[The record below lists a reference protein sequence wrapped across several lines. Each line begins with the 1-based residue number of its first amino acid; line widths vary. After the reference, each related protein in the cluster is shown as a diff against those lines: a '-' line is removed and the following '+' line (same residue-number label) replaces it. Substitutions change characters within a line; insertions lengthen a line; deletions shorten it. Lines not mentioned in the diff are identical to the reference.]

1 MAVEEELRACLG
13 KGQQCHNSESTQMTQ
28 LKLAFKLPAMVVA
41 IALVTGASLALAAY
55 FAGNA
60 IVTGQAEQRL
70 AAAAANARSTL
81 EAYLGEVA
89 EDLTVFAGRAEIAA
103 NIDLFSGA
111 MRSLAG
117 QGDPTELLQDAYI
130 TQNPHPAGEKLLL
143 DTSDKL
149 PVYDL
154 HHRALHADFRNLL
167 QARGYYDI
175 FLFDTDFNNVY
186 TVFKEADFATN
197 FAEGGGP
204 WADTD
209 LGKVVRSAMAGEE
222 GQVFLTDFAPYGPSA
237 GAPASFIATPVFDQ
251 GFLIGV
257 LAFQMPTGLIGDA
270 LGRTQGLGASGETYL
285 VGQDGFVRNDSPTT
299 EGNDVLALSLQGDA
313 VSAALAGSAAMGP
326 LLHHEGATYVAAS
339 EPLSFGGV
347 DWAVVALESEADIA
361 APSMGL
367 RNSML
372 IIGLVLLALAAATSI
387 LIARTITRPISRLTG
402 AMADIAADRL
412 DLAVPG
418 LERADE
424 LGAMAEAVE
433 VFRSNGLKMR
443 DLRAVEFDMSEERAA
458 QVGVIQG
465 LQQEIGAVVGAAIDG
480 DFSRRVGIEL
490 SDPELRRLAQDVND
504 LVATVDRGLTETG
517 SVLAALARA
526 DLTHRMTGEYKGA
539 FGRLKQDTNG
549 VAEQLGDIITQLRG
563 TSGALKTATGEILS
577 GANDLSERTTRQA
590 ATIEETSAAIE
601 QLSRTVVDNAAQAEQ
616 ASREARAVS
625 AEAEASGEVM
635 GEATGAMERITAS
648 SGKISNIIG
657 LIDDIAFQTNLLAL
671 NASVEAARAGDAG
684 KGFAVVAVEVRRLAQ
699 SAASASSDVKA
710 LIEQSANEVQGGTRL
725 VASAAERL
733 QAVQVAIRTNAAL
746 LDGIAK
752 ASREQAGSIDEVNVA
767 VRQLDEMTQ
776 HNAALV
782 EETNAAIEQ
791 TEAQANELDR
801 VIGVFT
807 LAGPDEAASVPE
819 RGAGG
824 VLENLKSTAGAY
836 FGRKA
841 G

>member
-1 MAVEEELRACLG
+1 M
-13 KGQQCHNSESTQMTQ
+13 TTQ

-41 IALVTGASLALAAY
+41 IALVTGASLALAGY
-55 FAGNA
+55 FASNS
-60 IVTGQAEQRL
+60 IVTSQAEQRL
-70 AAAAANARSTL
+70 TAAAANARSTL
-81 EAYLGEVA
+81 EAYLSEVA
-89 EDLTVFAGRAEIAA
+89 EDLTLFAGRSEIAA
-103 NIDLFSGA
+103 DIDLFSGA
-111 MRSLAG
+111 MRSLSG

-154 HHRALHADFRNLL
+154 HHRALHSDFRSLL

-204 WADTD
+204 WADSD
-209 LGKVVRSAMAGEE
+209 LGKVVRDAMAGEE
-222 GQVFLTDFAPYGPSA
+222 GQVFLSDFAPYGPSA
-237 GAPASFIATPVFDQ
+237 GASASFIAAPVHDQ

-257 LAFQMPTGLIGDA
+257 IAFQLSTARIGDV
-270 LGRTQGLGASGETYL
+270 LNRTQGLGASGEIYL
-285 VGQDGFVRNDSPTT
+285 VGQDGLVRNDSPRT
-299 EGNDVLALSLQGDA
+299 EGNDALTLSLQGEAID
-313 VSAALAGSAAMGP
+313 AALTGSVALGKLA
-326 LLHHEGATYVAAS
+326 HHEGASYVAAS

-361 APSMGL
+361 APSVGL

-372 IIGLVLLALAAATSI
+372 VIGLVLLALAAAASVF
-387 LIARTITRPISRLTG
+387 IARTITRPISRLTD
-402 AMADIAADRL
+402 AMANIAADRL
-412 DLAVPG
+412 ELAVPG

-433 VFRSNGLKMR
+433 VFRGNGLKMR
-443 DLRAVEFDMSEERAA
+443 DLRAAELDMSDERAA
-458 QVGVIQG
+458 RVSVVQG

-480 DFSRRVGIEL
+480 DFSRRVGTEL
-490 SDPELRRLAQDVND
+490 SDPELRQLAFDVND

-517 SVLAALARA
+517 NVLASLARA
-526 DLTHRMTGEYKGA
+526 DLTHRVTGDYKGA
-539 FGRLKQDTNG
+539 FGRLKADTNG

-590 ATIEETSAAIE
+590 ATIEQTSAAIE
-601 QLSRTVVDNAAQAEQ
+601 QLSRTVVDHATQAEQ

-635 GEATGAMERITAS
+635 GEATGAMERITQS

-710 LIEQSANEVQGGTRL
+710 LIEQSANEVKGGTRL

-733 QAVQVAIRTNAAL
+733 QAVQGAIRANAAL
-746 LDGIAK
+746 LDGIAT
-752 ASREQAGSIDEVNVA
+752 ASREQAASIDEVNVA
-767 VRQLDEMTQ
+767 VRHLDEMTQ

-807 LAGPDEAASVPE
+807 VTRPAQTTPATEASGRPSGLTAAAGS
-819 RGAGG
+819 R
-824 VLENLKSTAGAY
+824 
-836 FGRKA
+836 FGRR
-841 G
+841 

>member
-1 MAVEEELRACLG
+1 MPWRKAAVPQLR
-13 KGQQCHNSESTQMTQ
+13 KYVIMTAQ

-55 FAGNA
+55 FTSNA
-60 IVTGQAEQRL
+60 IVTNQAEQRL
-70 AAAAANARSTL
+70 TAAAANARATL
-81 EAYLGEVA
+81 EAYLNEVA
-89 EDLTVFAGRAEIAA
+89 EDLTLFAGRAEIAA
-103 NIDLFSGA
+103 DIDLFSGA

-130 TQNPHPAGEKLLL
+130 TQNPNPAGEKLLL

-154 HHRALHADFRNLL
+154 HHRALHADFRDLL
-167 QARGYYDI
+167 QKRGYYDI

-257 LAFQMPTGLIGDA
+257 LAFQMPTGLIGDV
-270 LGRTQGLGASGETYL
+270 LVRTQGLGESGETYL
-285 VGQDGFVRNDSPTT
+285 VGQDGLVRNDSART

-313 VSAALAGSAAMGP
+313 VTAALAGSTAVGTMF
-326 LLHHEGATYVAAS
+326 HHDGASYVAAS
-339 EPLSFGGV
+339 EPLSFGGA
-347 DWAVVALESEADIA
+347 DWAVVALESQADIA
-361 APSMGL
+361 APSLGL
-367 RNSML
+367 RNSLL
-372 IIGLVLLALAAATSI
+372 IIGLVLLALAAVASI
-387 LIARTITRPISRLTG
+387 LIARTITRPISRLTS
-402 AMADIAADRL
+402 AMAGIAGDKL

-443 DLRAVEFDMSEERAA
+443 DLRAAELDMSDERAA
-458 QVGVIQG
+458 QVGIIQG

-480 DFSRRVGIEL
+480 DFSRRVGTDL
-490 SDPELRRLAQDVND
+490 SDPELRQLALDVND

-526 DLTHRMTGEYKGA
+526 DLTQRMNGDYKGA

-563 TSGALKTATGEILS
+563 TSGSLKTATSEILT

-601 QLSRTVVDNAAQAEQ
+601 QLSRTVVDNAGQAEQ

-625 AEAEASGEVM
+625 VEAEASGEVM
-635 GEATGAMERITAS
+635 GEATGAMERITQS
-648 SGKISNIIG
+648 SAKISNIIG

-699 SAASASSDVKA
+699 SAASASADVKA
-710 LIEQSANEVQGGTRL
+710 LIEQSADEVKGGTRL

-733 QAVQVAIRTNAAL
+733 QAVQGAIRTNASL
-746 LDGIAK
+746 LDGIAR
-752 ASREQAGSIDEVNVA
+752 ASRQQAASIDEVNVA

-782 EETNAAIEQ
+782 EQTNAAIEQ

-801 VIGVFT
+801 VISVFT
-807 LAGPDEAASVPE
+807 LAAGETAATSDRAPPRAQLAVGY
-819 RGAGG
+819 R
-824 VLENLKSTAGAY
+824 
-836 FGRKA
+836 
-841 G
+841 

>member
-1 MAVEEELRACLG
+1 MPWRKAAMPQLR
-13 KGQQCHNSESTQMTQ
+13 KYVIMTAQ

-55 FAGNA
+55 FTGNA
-60 IVTGQAEQRL
+60 IVTNQAEQRL
-70 AAAAANARSTL
+70 TAAAANARATL
-81 EAYLGEVA
+81 EAYLNEVA
-89 EDLTVFAGRAEIAA
+89 EDLTLFAGRAEIAA
-103 NIDLFSGA
+103 DIDLFSGA

-130 TQNPHPAGEKLLL
+130 TQNPNPAGEKLLL

-154 HHRALHADFRNLL
+154 HHRALHADFRDLL
-167 QARGYYDI
+167 QKRGYYDI

-222 GQVFLTDFAPYGPSA
+222 GQVFLTDFEPYGPSA

-257 LAFQMPTGLIGDA
+257 LAFQMPTGLIGDV
-270 LGRTQGLGASGETYL
+270 LVRTQGLGESGETYL
-285 VGQDGFVRNDSPTT
+285 VGQDGLVRNDSAKT
-299 EGNDVLALSLQGDA
+299 EGNEVLAMALQGDV
-313 VSAALAGSAAMGP
+313 VSASLAGNSAIGT
-326 LLHHEGATYVAAS
+326 LSHHEGAPYVAAS
-339 EPLSFGGV
+339 QPLSFGGV
-347 DWAVVALESEADIA
+347 DWAVVALESQADIA
-361 APSMGL
+361 APSLGL
-367 RNSML
+367 RNSLL
-372 IIGLVLLALAAATSI
+372 IIGLVLLALAAVASI
-387 LIARTITRPISRLTG
+387 LIARTITRPISRLTS
-402 AMADIAADRL
+402 AMAGIAGDKL

-443 DLRAVEFDMSEERAA
+443 DLRAAELDMSDERAA
-458 QVGVIQG
+458 QVGIIQG

-480 DFSRRVGIEL
+480 DFSRRVGTDL
-490 SDPELRRLAQDVND
+490 SDPELRQLALDVND

-526 DLTHRMTGEYKGA
+526 DLTQRMNGDYKGA

-563 TSGALKTATGEILS
+563 TSGSLKTATSEILT

-601 QLSRTVVDNAAQAEQ
+601 QLSRTVVDNAGQAEQ

-625 AEAEASGEVM
+625 VEAEASGEVM
-635 GEATGAMERITAS
+635 GEATGAMERITQS
-648 SGKISNIIG
+648 SAKISNIIG

-699 SAASASSDVKA
+699 SAASASADVKA
-710 LIEQSANEVQGGTRL
+710 LIEQSADEVKGGTRL

-733 QAVQVAIRTNAAL
+733 QAVQGAIRTNASL
-746 LDGIAK
+746 LDGIAR
-752 ASREQAGSIDEVNVA
+752 ASRQQAASIDEVNVA

-807 LAGPDEAASVPE
+807 LDGGRTAAT
-819 RGAGG
+819 GG
-824 VLENLKSTAGAY
+824 DVRPRTLVAT
-836 FGRKA
+836 GRR
-841 G
+841 

>member
-1 MAVEEELRACLG
+1 M
-13 KGQQCHNSESTQMTQ
+13 TTQ

-41 IALVTGASLALAAY
+41 IALVTGASLALAGYVAS
-55 FAGNA
+55 AS
-60 IVTGQAEQRL
+60 IVNSQAEQRL
-70 AAAAANARSTL
+70 ASAATNARSAL
-81 EAYLGEVA
+81 EAYLSEVA
-89 EDLTVFAGRAEIAA
+89 EDLTLFAGRAEIAA
-103 NIDLFSGA
+103 DIDLFSGA
-111 MRSLAG
+111 MRSLSG

-130 TQNPHPAGEKLLL
+130 TQNPNPPGEKLLL

-154 HHRALHADFRNLL
+154 HHRALHADFRDLL
-167 QARGYYDI
+167 QKRGYYDI
-175 FLFDTDFNNVY
+175 FLFDTDLNNVY

-209 LGKVVRSAMAGEE
+209 LGKVVRAALAGEE

-237 GAPASFIATPVFDQ
+237 GAPASFIATPVMDQ

-257 LAFQMPTGLIGDA
+257 LAFQMPTGLIGEV
-270 LGRTQGLGASGETYL
+270 LGRTLGLGASGEVFL
-285 VGQDGFVRNDSPTT
+285 VGQDGLVRNDVPFTP
-299 EGNDVLALSLQGDA
+299 ENDVMTLALVGDVVTSGLSGTVA
-313 VSAALAGSAAMGP
+313 SGLIS
-326 LLHHEGATYVAAS
+326 HHDGAPYVAAS

-347 DWAVVALESEADIA
+347 DWAVVALESQADIA
-361 APSMGL
+361 APSVSL

-372 IIGLVLLALAAATSI
+372 VIGAVLLALAAVTSI

-402 AMADIAADRL
+402 AMAGIAGDKL
-412 DLAVPG
+412 DLVVPG

-443 DLRAVEFDMSEERAA
+443 DLRAAELDMSDERAA
-458 QVGVIQG
+458 QVSIIQG

-480 DFSRRVGIEL
+480 DFSRRVGTDF
-490 SDPELRRLAQDVND
+490 SDPELRQLAVDVND
-504 LVATVDRGLTETG
+504 LVTTVDRGLTETG
-517 SVLAALARA
+517 SVLASLARA
-526 DLTHRMTGEYKGA
+526 DLTQRMTGEYKGA

-563 TSGALKTATGEILS
+563 TSGSLKTATGEILT

-625 AEAEASGEVM
+625 DEAEASGEVM
-635 GEATGAMERITAS
+635 GEATGAMERISQS
-648 SGKISNIIG
+648 SAKISNIIG

-710 LIEQSANEVQGGTRL
+710 LIEQSADEVKGGTRL

-733 QAVQVAIRTNAAL
+733 QAVQGAIRTNASL
-746 LDGIAK
+746 LDGIAR
-752 ASREQAGSIDEVNVA
+752 ASRQQAAAIDEVNVA

-807 LAGPDEAASVPE
+807 LDGSGAA
-819 RGAGG
+819 A
-824 VLENLKSTAGAY
+824 AGADARPRSQMAM
-836 FGRKA
+836 GRR
-841 G
+841 